1 MTEIHR
7 VHLVNVIRK
16 LSVTTVFF
24 LAPLHFLELDFD
36 GLAVGLIV
44 SGYAAAPLLFA
55 FPTGWINDRFSMKR
69 VIAAGLL
76 ATVLALALIAFARDV
91 PSMAALFLLLGVA
104 NIVLDVSINSLYFKD
119 ESEANPNK
127 KYGVYIFWMSA
138 GPPAG
143 LLLGA
148 GLAKIADF
156 RTMALAFAA
165 VTAAALPAEE
175 SLERCPAS
183 AC

>member
-1 MTEIHR
+1 
-7 VHLVNVIRK
+7 
-16 LSVTTVFF
+16 
-24 LAPLHFLELDFD
+24 
-36 GLAVGLIV
+36 
-44 SGYAAAPLLFA
+44 
-55 FPTGWINDRFSMKR
+55 MKR